1 METMAQS
8 EKTNGLETAHQVVER
23 SCPACGESRSSDRWR
38 KADTCFVQC
47 VSCGMV
53 YVRKVPLS
61 FVNGEFYE
69 DRTESFYLS
78 DDKLQSDYDPVRF
91 QREWKLFR
99 RWVPS
104 GRVLDVGCSTGGFLR
119 GLPSFG
125 SYDLTGLDVSQGAL
139 NQAEQQG
146 IRVVREPF
154 LDWNPSDSLFD
165 AITFWAVL
173 EHVEKPD
180 VFLEKTGSLIR
191 SDGICILLVPNLHSL
206 AIRCLG
212 SRYRYIMAEH
222 LNYFSPDALRKMV
235 QRIGGWEIEQVTT
248 MHFNPVVLVK
258 DALRPRSEVSDAERA
273 QLLKRTNKLKKSP
286 LMAPVKTVYN
296 GLESVLTGLLAADN
310 LVAVLR
316 RRS

>member
-1 METMAQS
+1 MDKPKQ
-8 EKTNGLETAHQVVER
+8 TNGIDATHSVIER
-23 SCPACGESRSSDRWR
+23 SCPACRESRSIERWV
-38 KADTCFVQC
+38 KADTRFVQC
-47 VSCGMV
+47 ESCGMV
-53 YVRKVPLS
+53 YVTEVPIS

-78 DDKLQSDYDPVRF
+78 EDKLQSDYDPIRF

-104 GRVLDVGCSTGGFLR
+104 GRILDVGCSTGGFLR
-119 GLPSFG
+119 GLPLFG

-139 NQAEQQG
+139 NMAERQG
-146 IRVVREPF
+146 IHVIREPF
-154 LDWNPSDSLFD
+154 LEWEPSGPRFG

-180 VFLEKTGSLIR
+180 AFLHKAASLLQP
-191 SDGICILLVPNLHSL
+191 DGICILLVPNLHSL

-222 LNYFSPDALRKMV
+222 LNYFSARALRRMV
-235 QRIGGWEIEQVTT
+235 HRIGGWEVEEVTS
-248 MHFNPVVLVK
+248 MHFNPVVLIK
-258 DALRPRSEVSDAERA
+258 DALRPRSEVPDAERA
-273 QLLKRTNKLKKSP
+273 QLLKKTNRLKKSP
-286 LMAPVKTVYN
+286 LLTPLKVVYN